1 MRTTISF
8 LTLMMLSQLAH
19 SEVQIAEQNKIA
31 NPALTILES
40 GQIDSSVKGRNLSL
54 VFYDGRERGVETTK
68 LLRKNLSDRGI
79 NANGGW
85 LPKSFRISAYT
96 HVYSADKKA
105 FDSGAIMIKEIKPD
119 GLVMS
124 KRHASES
131 ILTAH
136 QSNDVTKLDAGV
148 VHEGAKLSQAMGS
161 SSGVWG
167 GVVLNVAAN
176 LTRKIFSSSPSTVP
190 IDEGK
195 LQNDA
200 SLCGDACKE
209 THHVVVFTVLYDA
222 EPSHFYTL
230 SIDKVDSKVNEA
242 IFTEIANLGLQMVT
256 DKIAEAVVTN

>member
-19 SEVQIAEQNKIA
+19 SEVQIEEQNEIA
-31 NPALTILES
+31 NPALTIQES
-40 GQIDSSVKGRNLSL
+40 GQIDSSVKGKNLTV
-54 VFYDGRERGVETTK
+54 VFFDGRERGIETTK
-68 LLRKNLSDRGI
+68 LIRKILSDRGI
-79 NANGGW
+79 QSNGG
-85 LPKSFRISAYT
+85 LMPKSFRITAYT
-96 HVYSADKKA
+96 QTYASDRSA

-176 LTRKIFSSSPSTVP
+176 LTRKIFSSSPSTAP
-190 IDEGK
+190 IDGGT
-195 LQNDA
+195 LQNDV
-200 SLCGDACKE
+200 SLCGNACKE
-209 THHVVVFTVLYDA
+209 THHVVVFTVFYDA
-222 EPSHFYTL
+222 EPSHFYKL
-230 SIDKVDSKVNEA
+230 SLDKVDNKVDE
-242 IFTEIANLGLQMVT
+242 ANLTELANRGLQMVT
-256 DKIAEAVVTN
+256 EKIVEAVVAN

>member
-19 SEVQIAEQNKIA
+19 SEVQIAEQNEIA
-31 NPALTILES
+31 NPALTIQES
-40 GQIDSSVKGRNLSL
+40 GQIDSSVKGKNLTV
-54 VFYDGRERGVETTK
+54 VFFDGRERGIETTK
-68 LLRKNLSDRGI
+68 LVRKNLSDKGI
-79 NANGGW
+79 KSDGGW
-85 LPKSFRISAYT
+85 LPKIFRVVAYT
-96 HVYSADKKA
+96 HTYSSDKTT

-161 SSGVWG
+161 SAGVLG
-167 GVVLNVAAN
+167 GVAINVAAN
-176 LTRKIFSSSPSTVP
+176 LIGKIFSSNPSTVP
-190 IDEGK
+190 IDGGH

-200 SLCGDACKE
+200 TLCVDQCKE

-222 EPSHFYTL
+222 EPSHFYKL
-230 SIDKVDSKVNEA
+230 SLDKVDTKVDE
-242 IFTEIANLGLQMVT
+242 ANLTELANRGLQMVT
-256 DKIAEAVVTN
+256 DKIAEAVVAN